1 MEQFLT
7 DLITK
12 MVMAVI
18 ISYQHNWLPLGLAI
32 ITAAVMKVYV
42 DPEKLKQG
50 LLRRPNVSIWASVAV
65 GALTPLCACGTMA
78 VIIGM
83 LTTTLPWGPIM
94 AFLTSSPLMS
104 PNGFILDAGL
114 ISLEFAI
121 ALTISSI
128 IIGLGSGYLTHFIER
143 KTDFLKEQTRFT
155 GNSPAPTCGCSPST
169 PVPVQNC
176 GCAIAPNP
184 QQSCCSNSSVAVGQ
198 TCCGGL
204 QVAPIKHLSTNNPLG
219 FLKRLKWRE
228 IADNIWNV
236 GIKQILLYF
245 TIFVALGSLITYLVP
260 NSMIVSLFGAKKLY
274 GVPLAALI
282 GLPLYITTEAALPL
296 VKALLIGGASGGAML
311 AFLITGPGTS
321 AYVIA
326 GMATFMK
333 RKALML
339 YVLYILAGGILCGYL
354 YDLFIALRLLK

>member
-7 DLITK
+7 NLISK
-12 MVMAVI
+12 MVTAVI

-32 ITAAVMKVYV
+32 ITAAVMKVYI

-50 LLRRPNVSIWASVAV
+50 LLRRPNASIWASVAV

-104 PNGFILDAGL
+104 PDGFILDAGL

-128 IIGLGSGYLTHFIER
+128 IIGLGSGYLTHFIEK
-143 KTDFLKEQTRFT
+143 KTDFLKDQTRFA
-155 GNSPAPTCGCSPST
+155 GNSPAPTCGCNPSISA
-169 PVPVQNC
+169 PVQTC
-176 GCAIAPNP
+176 GCTAATSP
-184 QQSCCSNSSVAVGQ
+184 QQSCCSNSSLVVKQ

-204 QVAPIKHLSTNNPLG
+204 QAESTKPMSINNPLG
-219 FLKRLKWRE
+219 FLKRIKWRE

-260 NSMIVSLFGAKKLY
+260 NSMIISLFGAKKLY

-296 VKALLIGGASGGAML
+296 VKTLLVGGAGGGAML

-339 YVLYILAGGILCGYL
+339 YTLYILAGGILCGYL
-354 YDLFIALRLLK
+354 YDLFLAMRI